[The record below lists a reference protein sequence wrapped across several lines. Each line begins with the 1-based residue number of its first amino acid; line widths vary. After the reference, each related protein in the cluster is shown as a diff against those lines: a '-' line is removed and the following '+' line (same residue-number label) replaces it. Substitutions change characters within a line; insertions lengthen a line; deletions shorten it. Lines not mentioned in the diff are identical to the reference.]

1 MENIMPADYQL
12 KLTAKTIEDAAPK
25 ARAGLQQAQEKL
37 GFIPNMYTRMAN
49 SPGLFD
55 AYQQGYA
62 AFRTASGF
70 TPDEQEVVF
79 LTISRVNGCE
89 YCMAAHSFVADK
101 LANVPGAVTDAI
113 RNDTAIPDEKLSALA
128 KFTRVMVEQRG
139 LPETRDVEAFLA
151 AGYSDRQILE
161 IILAIAVKTLSNY
174 ANHLFHTPV
183 DAAFAAQT
191 WKDPRSTACQNGI
204 VK

>member
-1 MENIMPADYQL
+1 MPADYKL

-25 ARAGLQQAQEKL
+25 ARMGLQQAQEKM
-37 GFIPNMYTRMAN
+37 GFIPNMYARMAN

-62 AFRTASGF
+62 MFRAESGF
-70 TPDEQEVVF
+70 TPAEQEVVF
-79 LTISRVNGCE
+79 LTISRANGCE

-101 LANVPGAVTDAI
+101 MSNVPGAVTDAI
-113 RNDTAIPDEKLSALA
+113 RNDTAIPDERLSALA

-139 LPETRDVEAFLA
+139 LPQTRDVEAFLA
-151 AGYSDRQILE
+151 VGYTERQILE

-183 DAAFAAQT
+183 DAMFASRT
-191 WKDPRSTACQNGI
+191 WEEPRGTACQNGI